1 MNGRLGITLAAALLL
16 GVCAFSARQ
25 NRHLRREF
33 PARTALASM
42 PSGLRTLEILLGPF
56 RGALTEVLWYRAT
69 LLQEQGR
76 CVELAQLVRW
86 IAALD
91 PSATQAWA
99 YAAWNFVFN
108 LSAMQRDDEARW
120 HWVREGIEHLQSRAL
135 PLNPGNPDLC
145 RELAWIYLFKLAAP
159 LDSAA
164 PLYRARLAAE
174 PAALSKE
181 QLAKA
186 FPSYSDLNPRLP
198 ETLALYWCEQGLKRA
213 NPVQQAALERLAVH
227 ALTGLVV
234 THKRIDLLAP
244 LLARIERN
252 RLVAP
257 SVYEPLQRS
266 LLNRYHLSPQLL
278 PTSQAKGSY

>member
-16 GVCAFSARQ
+16 GACAFSAREC
-25 NRHLRREF
+25 RHLRREL
-33 PARTALASM
+33 PARTAFVST
-42 PSGLRTLEILLGPF
+42 PSSLRSLEILLGPF

-69 LLQEQGR
+69 QLQEQGR

-86 IAALD
+86 IASLD
-91 PSATQAWA
+91 PSATRAWA
-99 YAAWNFVFN
+99 YAAWNFAFN

-135 PLNPGNPDLC
+135 RLNPGDPDLC

-174 PAALSKE
+174 PAAFSKE
-181 QLAKA
+181 QLAQA
-186 FPSYSDLNPRLP
+186 LPTYPELNPRLP

-234 THKRIDLLAP
+234 THKRVDLLGP

-266 LLNRYHLSPQLL
+266 LLNHYQLPPKLL